1 MLESGA
7 ERSALGA
14 SLRGAR
20 HSSSR
25 RCLAESED
33 LNPRSRANEMTRT
46 PPLDPIAQEA
56 CFGLHEILDMF
67 YLEKYI

>member
-20 HSSSR
+20 HSSSGR
-25 RCLAESED
+25 RLEFSESK
-33 LNPRSRANEMTRT
+33 LTAGSRANKQN
-46 PPLDPIAQEA
+46 DPNTISGSDFARES
-56 CFGLHEILDMF
+56 CFDLHERDLF
-67 YLEKYI
+67 LLE

>member
-7 ERSALGA
+7 EQSAPGA

-25 RCLAESED
+25 RRWLEFSESKYLTAE
-33 LNPRSRANEMTRT
+33 
-46 PPLDPIAQEA
+46 
-56 CFGLHEILDMF
+56 
-67 YLEKYI
+67 

>member
-25 RCLAESED
+25 RWLEFSESRDHLLDHE
-33 LNPRSRANEMTRT
+33 SRAKKRN
-46 PPLDPIAQEA
+46 DPNTISGSDFA
-56 CFGLHEILDMF
+56 H
-67 YLEKYI
+67 